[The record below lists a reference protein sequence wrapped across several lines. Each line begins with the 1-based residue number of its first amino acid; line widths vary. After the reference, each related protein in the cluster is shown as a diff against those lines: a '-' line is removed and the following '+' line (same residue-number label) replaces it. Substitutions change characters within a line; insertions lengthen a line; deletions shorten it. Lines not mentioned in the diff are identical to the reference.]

1 MKIQMV
7 AAYEKLGKSGEARSL
22 LKLALKDALSD
33 ELVMPFVENYQYLS
47 ELLEGRYP
55 DEWFAFLS
63 KIIEL
68 GRDYEEQ
75 RIKRM
80 LERKRPE
87 CMNMLTEREIEI
99 AELMAI
105 RLSNKEI
112 AAKLFL
118 SEGTIKQYVNQIY
131 AKLHIDGDTRTKRAR
146 LLERME
152 ETKNQN

>member
-1 MKIQMV
+1 M
-7 AAYEKLGKSGEARSL
+7 
-22 LKLALKDALSD
+22 
-33 ELVMPFVENYQYLS
+33 
-47 ELLEGRYP
+47 
-55 DEWFAFLS
+55 
-63 KIIEL
+63 
-68 GRDYEEQ
+68 
-75 RIKRM
+75 
-80 LERKRPE
+80 
-87 CMNMLTEREIEI
+87 TEREIEI